1 MKKAAARICG
11 LLAILLAAACQSPA
25 AETAD
30 PGMEPGTAEAE
41 SLEENPAE
49 NPEKSLEE
57 NPYVSAWFSEE
68 LSLTVDGRSFLAE
81 DAPENEAEEAVF
93 REWLTEFLQD
103 PKLYLEDCPESRK
116 GLPEVRNTLENYE
129 QGRYQI
135 QEFVLH
141 ELEAVSAEEQAE
153 AEENYLLGREEITE
167 QYGLTESRIV
177 RADWTEER
185 EEPVNYGNG
194 SHSRYYLCGKS
205 EEDPVWRIYAYG
217 IM

>member
-1 MKKAAARICG
+1 MRKTALICG
-11 LLAILLAAACQSPA
+11 LLTIFLTAACQSPA

-57 NPYVSAWFSEE
+57 NPYVPAWFSEE

-116 GLPEVRNTLENYE
+116 GLPEVQNTLENYE

>member
-1 MKKAAARICG
+1 MRKTALICG
-11 LLAILLAAACQSPA
+11 LLTILLAAACQSPA

-41 SLEENPAE
+41 
-49 NPEKSLEE
+49 SLEE

-116 GLPEVRNTLENYE
+116 GLPEVRNTLKNYE

>member
-1 MKKAAARICG
+1 MDRRKFAFGKTNFA
-11 LLAILLAAACQSPA
+11 LLAI
-25 AETAD
+25 
-30 PGMEPGTAEAE
+30 GMCIVVIGVFFLYYMLKDRRKGAGTAEAE
-41 SLEENPAE
+41 
-49 NPEKSLEE
+49 SLEE

-103 PKLYLEDCPESRK
+103 PELYLEDCPESRK

-153 AEENYLLGREEITE
+153 AEENYLLGREEIIE
-167 QYGLTESRIV
+167 QCGLTESRIV

-194 SHSRYYLCGKS
+194 FHSRYYLCGKS

>member
-1 MKKAAARICG
+1 MRKTALICG
-11 LLAILLAAACQSPA
+11 LLTIFLTAACQSPA
-25 AETAD
+25 AETTD
-30 PGMEPGTAEAE
+30 PEMEPGTVEAE
-41 SLEENPAE
+41 SLEKNPAE

-129 QGRYQI
+129 
-135 QEFVLH
+135 
-141 ELEAVSAEEQAE
+141 
-153 AEENYLLGREEITE
+153 
-167 QYGLTESRIV
+167 RIFGK
-177 RADWTEER
+177 R
-185 EEPVNYGNG
+185 NG
-194 SHSRYYLCGKS
+194 
-205 EEDPVWRIYAYG
+205 
-217 IM
+217 

>member
-1 MKKAAARICG
+1 MRKTALICG
-11 LLAILLAAACQSPA
+11 LLTILLAAACQSPA

-68 LSLTVDGRSFLAE
+68 LSLTVEGRSFLAE

-153 AEENYLLGREEITE
+153 AEVIE
-167 QYGLTESRIV
+167 V
-177 RADWTEER
+177 VPCPA
-185 EEPVNYGNG
+185 EPTVKVTV
-194 SHSRYYLCGKS
+194 LCGLPNYPDTVTAVEHYSDAGVMQVFLRVS
-205 EEDPVWRIYAYG
+205 ER
-217 IM
+217 

>member
-1 MKKAAARICG
+1 MRKTALICG
-11 LLAILLAAACQSPA
+11 LLTILLAAACQSPA

-30 PGMEPGTAEAE
+30 LGMEPSTAEAE